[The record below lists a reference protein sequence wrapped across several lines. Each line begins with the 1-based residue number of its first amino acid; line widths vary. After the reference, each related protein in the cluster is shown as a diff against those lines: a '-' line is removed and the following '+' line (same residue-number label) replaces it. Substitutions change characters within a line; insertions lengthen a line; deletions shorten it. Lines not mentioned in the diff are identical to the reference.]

1 MLKKKNTINAEYVDL
16 KVKLKSFMGI
26 SPGIY
31 LTIIYA
37 AFLALLIFSILFLP
51 GLMKKGTRVYFSTSP
66 EGAAVLVNNEYA
78 GSTPFNGFLPAGMN
92 DVVFKKPGFND
103 IGEVINA
110 KGYVFATIFK
120 KPELE
125 IHKKLDISDYRELYE
140 FVLDDYL
147 RWASIEDFHESYQP
161 EMLISKTLSMLE
173 NGGKESTLTEPFLE
187 KCFKN
192 ITKEYL
198 LGDFIRGLYL
208 FTNSNN
214 PLLPYDLM
222 EMAAFAS
229 DKFSKNPGYLIH
241 LLSIIT
247 KSGNDKL
254 SASLHIADLIK
265 EIEEKRNLALNNKK
279 QFAYDSLKN
288 GFENRTILSASYRK
302 IPKGTYIVGN
312 PDDSENTIKD
322 TAPSPQLLLD
332 FNEYFISTEKVT
344 NRQYL
349 EFIKEK
355 PFWNKKNLTELTGK
369 NLVDTKY
376 LEHWPE
382 FLPLEKEMD
391 KPVTN
396 ISYFASEAYCDW
408 LTEKLK
414 NRSLNY
420 TAVIPDEYMWEAASL
435 TQNAL
440 WDWCSNWYNTADY
453 INPEQYLNTLKSP
466 SGNPYLKGIEKSL
479 RGGRGIDEQD
489 KINLW
494 TRASQPPYWCT
505 PFTGFRTA
513 LLENK

>member
-1 MLKKKNTINAEYVDL
+1 MLKKKNTINAEYIDL
-16 KVKLKSFMGI
+16 KVKLKSIMGI

-78 GSTPFNGFLPAGMN
+78 GSTPFKGFLSAGMN

-103 IGEVINA
+103 NGEVINA

-120 KPELE
+120 KPELKIE
-125 IHKKLDISDYRELYE
+125 KKLDISDYRELYE

-173 NGGKESTLTEPFLE
+173 EGGKESTLTEPFLE

-192 ITKEYL
+192 ITREYL

-214 PLLPYDLM
+214 PLLPNDVF

-229 DKFSKNPGYLIH
+229 DKFSQNPDYFIH
-241 LLSIIT
+241 LLSIVT
-247 KSGNDKL
+247 KSGDEKL
-254 SASLHIADLIK
+254 SATLHIADLIK
-265 EIEEKRNLALNNKK
+265 ESEEKRILALKNKK
-279 QFAYDSLKN
+279 QYPSASLKKE
-288 GFENRTILSASYRK
+288 FENRTILSGNYRK
-302 IPKGTYIVGN
+302 IPSGTYILGN
-312 PDDSENTIKD
+312 PDDSEKIIKD
-322 TAPSPQLLLD
+322 TAPSPQLLLE
-332 FNEYFISTEKVT
+332 FKEYFISTEKIT

-355 PFWNKKNLTELTGK
+355 PFWSKKNLSELTEK

-382 FLPLEKEMD
+382 YLPLEKEME
-391 KPVTN
+391 KPVIN
-396 ISYFASEAYCDW
+396 ISYFAAEAYCDW

-414 NRSLNY
+414 KQNFNY

-453 INPEQYLNTLKSP
+453 INPEQYLNTLINT
-466 SGNPYLKGIEKSL
+466 SGNPYLSGIEKSV
-479 RGGRGIDEQD
+479 RGGSGINEQD